1 MHIIFRRFLT
11 YFAIAIFVI
20 ASSFFVFISFGYRYN
35 FTKNKFEKTSVLYIK
50 SYPRE
55 ASVLLNDKKYK
66 KTTPTQINYLKPDV
80 YKIEVGKEKYQNW
93 EKQINIRVDE
103 TVFLENISLFFSEP
117 KITVIK
123 DGNFQE
129 ISISPNKEMILF
141 YDNNNKSL
149 NIFDIKSNNIA
160 NIEKN
165 ISEINYSLW
174 SSDNQKIL
182 FESNNKYFVS
192 FPYLNKDILD
202 LSKHINFK
210 IKSFAWDKF
219 NSDILYIIDFSDNLY
234 KFDVVNIKLENTEL
248 KNILAI
254 KPEGDKIFYVQKQK
268 DHTIFTFYRKNSKDS
283 DFIVIPHSS
292 NYKFL
297 EPYRD
302 YFCLL
307 DGSSNKMYLMD
318 PNQKDYILKTIYN
331 IDDVSWDLY
340 NRILLLENDFEI
352 RIYDIKTQEEKTILR
367 SSQKIDT
374 AFWHR
379 NNNHV
384 FYKLNNELKVLE
396 LDDRWGRNEF
406 LIQKDMISNNILANR
421 RGNIIYYITKEG
433 LIKNTIQ

>member
-1 MHIIFRRFLT
+1 MHIIFRRFLA
-11 YFAIAIFVI
+11 YFTIIVFII
-20 ASSFFVFISFGYRYN
+20 ASCFFVFISFGYRYN
-35 FTKNKFEKTSVLYIK
+35 FIKNKFEKTSVLYIK
-50 SYPRE
+50 SYPRD
-55 ASVLLNDKKYK
+55 ANVLLNDKKYK

-80 YKIEVGKEKYQNW
+80 YKIQVEKEKYQKW
-93 EKQINIRVDE
+93 EKQIRVRVDE
-103 TVFLENISLFFSEP
+103 TVFFENTSLFFTEARLAM
-117 KITVIK
+117 IEQG
-123 DGNFQE
+123 DFQE

-141 YDNNNKSL
+141 YDKSNKNL

-165 ISEINYSLW
+165 ISELNYTLW

-182 FESNNKYFVS
+182 FESKNKYFVS
-192 FPYLNKDILD
+192 FPYLSKNTLD
-202 LSKHINFK
+202 LSKHLNFK
-210 IKSFAWDKF
+210 IKSFSWDKF

-234 KFDVVNIKLENTEL
+234 KFDVVNLKLENTGL
-248 KNILAI
+248 KNILAV

-268 DHTIFTFYRKNSKDS
+268 DQTIFTFYRKNSKDS
-283 DFIVIPHSS
+283 DFIVVPYSN

-307 DGSSNKMYLMD
+307 DGNSNKMYLMD

-331 IDDVSWDLY
+331 IDGVSWDLY
-340 NRILLLENDFEI
+340 NRILLLKNDFEI

-367 SSQKIDT
+367 SSQKIDG

-379 NNNHV
+379 NNNHI
-384 FYKLNNELKVLE
+384 FYKLNNELRVLE

-406 LIQKDMISNNILANR
+406 LIKKDIISNNILTNR

-433 LIKNTIQ
+433 LVKNTIQ